1 MKTTNKTMWLTVEVA
16 KSLINKVI
24 SWRAP
29 MDEENWDD
37 YDTPKFFG
45 GKCIIKE
52 INSDTSR
59 VLVCSGGKCKIKEV
73 SDNRRALVCE
83 TISGN
88 DLSYAILEN
97 EELQPVN
104 GSETRFSLCSAT
116 GDKRTFTYSD
126 LYREVEIIDIKET
139 EVEEDDEDE
148 EHENNILEV
157 MFEGDCTAK
166 AKNFEKYL
174 IKFFKMQR
182 LNAGAKVQII
192 KANYDD
198 RTQLSGVYSVKKCRK
213 IENLHISLSAFVGHV
228 SDMIGFEIAERQQT
242 SDSYTLVNE
251 SGFKLSATKVEA

>member
-1 MKTTNKTMWLTVEVA
+1 MWLTIENA
-16 KSLINKVI
+16 KNLAGKII

-52 INSDTSR
+52 IN
-59 VLVCSGGKCKIKEV
+59 

-104 GSETRFSLCSAT
+104 GSETRFSLCPAT

-139 EVEEDDEDE
+139 AEAEDE
-148 EHENNILEV
+148 EEHADNIIEV
-157 MFEGDCTAK
+157 MFEGDKTAESK
-166 AKNFEKYL
+166 QFESNL
-174 IKFFKMQR
+174 IEFFKMRRIQ
-182 LNAGAKVQII
+182 GDKIQII

-198 RTQLSGVYSVKKCRK
+198 RTQLSGVYGFDEVKE
-213 IENLHISLSAFVGHV
+213 IERLYISLSAFVGHV
-228 SDMIGFEIAERQQT
+228 SDMIGFEIAERIQS

-251 SGFKLSATKVEA
+251 SGFKLSATVVEA

>member
-1 MKTTNKTMWLTVEVA
+1 MKTTSKTLFLTVEVA
-16 KSLINKVI
+16 KTLVGKTII
-24 SWRAP
+24 WRAP

-52 INSDTSR
+52 INSD
-59 VLVCSGGKCKIKEV
+59 
-73 SDNRRALVCE
+73 NRRALVCE

-88 DLSYAILEN
+88 GLSYAILEN

-104 GSETRFSLCSAT
+104 GSETRFSLCPAT

-139 EVEEDDEDE
+139 AEAEDE
-148 EHENNILEV
+148 EAEEEHADNIIEV
-157 MFEGDCTAK
+157 MFEGDKTAESK
-166 AKNFEKYL
+166 QFESNL
-174 IKFFKMQR
+174 IEFFKMQR

-198 RTQLSGVYSVKKCRK
+198 RTQLSGVYGVDECRK
-213 IENLHISLSAFVGHV
+213 MENLHISLSAFVGHV
-228 SDMIGFEIAERQQT
+228 SDMIGFEISERQQT

-251 SGFKLSATKVEA
+251 SGF

>member
-1 MKTTNKTMWLTVEVA
+1 MKTTSKTIWLTVEVA
-16 KSLINKVI
+16 KTLVNKTI

-52 INSDTSR
+52 IN
-59 VLVCSGGKCKIKEV
+59 

-104 GSETRFSLCSAT
+104 GSETRFSLCPAT

-126 LYREVEIIDIKET
+126 LYREVEIIDIEET
-139 EVEEDDEDE
+139 AAEEDDDDE
-148 EHENNILEV
+148 EHAGNILEV
-157 MFEGDCTAK
+157 MFEGDCTAESK
-166 AKNFEKYL
+166 KFESIL
-174 IKFFKMQR
+174 IEFFKMRRMQ
-182 LNAGAKVQII
+182 GDKIQII

-198 RTQLSGVYSVKKCRK
+198 RIQLSGIYSVEDFRK
-213 IENLHISLSAFVGHV
+213 IENNWFSLDSFISHV
-228 SDMIGFEIAERQQT
+228 AEIIGFEIAERQIT
-242 SDSYTLVNE
+242 GNDVTLVNE
-251 SGFKLSATKVEA
+251 SGFKLSATAVEA

>member
-52 INSDTSR
+52 INSD
-59 VLVCSGGKCKIKEV
+59 
-73 SDNRRALVCE
+73 NRRALVCE

-88 DLSYAILEN
+88 DLSYAILED

-104 GSETRFSLCSAT
+104 GSETRFSLCPAV

-126 LYREVEIIDIKET
+126 LYREVEVIDIQDT
-139 EVEEDDEDE
+139 EDDEDE
-148 EHENNILEV
+148 EHASNILEV

-166 AKNFEKYL
+166 AKNFERYL

-182 LNAGAKVQII
+182 LNAGSKVQII

-213 IENLHISLSAFVGHV
+213 IDNLQHISLSAFVGRV

-242 SDSYTLVNE
+242 SDSYTLVNK
-251 SGFKLSATKVEA
+251 SGFKLSATLVED

>member
-1 MKTTNKTMWLTVEVA
+1 MKTTSKTIWLTVEAA
-16 KSLINKVI
+16 KSLINKTIV
-24 SWRAP
+24 WRAP

-37 YDTPKFFG
+37 YNTPKFFG

-52 INSDTSR
+52 INTDYR
-59 VLVCSGGKCKIKEV
+59 
-73 SDNRRALVCE
+73 NPLVCE

-104 GSETRFSLCSAT
+104 GSETRFSLCPAV

-126 LYREVEIIDIKET
+126 LYREVEVIDIQDT
-139 EVEEDDEDE
+139 EEDDEDE
-148 EHENNILEV
+148 EEEEHADSILEV
-157 MFEGDCTAK
+157 MFVGDKTAESK
-166 AKNFEKYL
+166 RFESNL
-174 IKFFKMQR
+174 IEFFKMLRFQ
-182 LNAGAKVQII
+182 GDKIQII

-198 RTQLSGVYSVKKCRK
+198 ETQLSGVYGVDEVKE
-213 IENLHISLSAFVGHV
+213 IERLHISLSAFVEHV

-251 SGFKLSATKVEA
+251 RGFTLSATLVEA

>member
-1 MKTTNKTMWLTVEVA
+1 MKTTSKTIWLTVEVA
-16 KSLINKVI
+16 KTLVGKTII
-24 SWRAP
+24 WRAP

-52 INSDTSR
+52 INSD
-59 VLVCSGGKCKIKEV
+59 
-73 SDNRRALVCE
+73 NRRALVCE

-88 DLSYAILEN
+88 DLSYAILED

-104 GSETRFSLCSAT
+104 GSETRFSLCPAT

-139 EVEEDDEDE
+139 AEAEDE
-148 EHENNILEV
+148 EAEEEHADNIIEV
-157 MFEGDCTAK
+157 MFEGDKTAESK
-166 AKNFEKYL
+166 QFENNL
-174 IKFFKMQR
+174 IEFFKMRR
-182 LNAGAKVQII
+182 LQGDKIQII

-198 RTQLSGVYSVKKCRK
+198 RVQLSGVYGVDEVKEIKR
-213 IENLHISLSAFVGHV
+213 LHISLSAFVGHI
-228 SDMIGFEIAERQQT
+228 SDMIGFKIAERQQT

-251 SGFKLSATKVEA
+251 SGFKLSATAVEA

>member
-1 MKTTNKTMWLTVEVA
+1 MKTTSKTLFLTVGVA
-16 KSLINKVI
+16 KTLVGKTII
-24 SWRAP
+24 WRAP

-52 INSDTSR
+52 INP
-59 VLVCSGGKCKIKEV
+59 
-73 SDNRRALVCE
+73 DNRRALVCE

-88 DLSYAILEN
+88 DLSYAILED

-104 GSETRFSLCSAT
+104 GSETRFSLCPAT

-139 EVEEDDEDE
+139 AEAEDE
-148 EHENNILEV
+148 EAEEEHADHYEV
-157 MFEGDCTAK
+157 MFEGDKTAESK
-166 AKNFEKYL
+166 KFEIIL
-174 IKFFKMQR
+174 IEFFKMWR
-182 LNAGAKVQII
+182 LQGDKIQII

-198 RTQLSGVYSVKKCRK
+198 RVQLSGVYGVDEVKEIKR
-213 IENLHISLSAFVGHV
+213 LHISLSAFVGHV

-242 SDSYTLVNE
+242 SNSITLINE
-251 SGFKLSATKVEA
+251 SGFKLSATAVEA

>member
-1 MKTTNKTMWLTVEVA
+1 MKTNKTMWLTIEVA
-16 KSLINKVI
+16 KTLVNKVI

-29 MDEENWDD
+29 MDEENWDN

-52 INSDTSR
+52 IT
-59 VLVCSGGKCKIKEV
+59 
-73 SDNRRALVCE
+73 DNRLALVCE

-88 DLSYAILEN
+88 DLSYAILED

-104 GSETRFSLCSAT
+104 GSETRFSLCPAT

-139 EVEEDDEDE
+139 AEAEDE
-148 EHENNILEV
+148 EAEEEHADNIIEV
-157 MFEGDCTAK
+157 MFIEVMFDGDKTAESK
-166 AKNFEKYL
+166 QFESNL
-174 IKFFKMQR
+174 IEFFKMRR
-182 LNAGAKVQII
+182 LQGDKIQII

-198 RTQLSGVYSVKKCRK
+198 RTQLSGVYGVDECIK
-213 IENLHISLSAFVGHV
+213 IENLYISLSAFVGHV

-251 SGFKLSATKVEA
+251 SGFKLSATAVEA

>member
-1 MKTTNKTMWLTVEVA
+1 MKTTSKTLFLTVEAA
-16 KSLINKVI
+16 KTLVGKTII
-24 SWRAP
+24 WRAP

-52 INSDTSR
+52 IN
-59 VLVCSGGKCKIKEV
+59 

-104 GSETRFSLCSAT
+104 GSEMRFSLCPAT

-139 EVEEDDEDE
+139 AEAEDE
-148 EHENNILEV
+148 EAEEEHADNIIEV
-157 MFEGDCTAK
+157 MFEGDKTAESK
-166 AKNFEKYL
+166 QFESNL
-174 IKFFKMQR
+174 IEFFKMRR
-182 LNAGAKVQII
+182 LNAGAKAQII

-198 RTQLSGVYSVKKCRK
+198 RVQLSGVYGVDEVKK
-213 IENLHISLSAFVGHV
+213 IENQWFSLDSFIAHIAEN
-228 SDMIGFEIAERQQT
+228 IGFEIAERIQSSEYAT
-242 SDSYTLVNE
+242 VVNE
-251 SGFKLSATKVEA
+251 SGFKISATKVEA

>member
-1 MKTTNKTMWLTVEVA
+1 MKTTSKTLFLTVEVA
-16 KSLINKVI
+16 KTLVGKTI

-52 INSDTSR
+52 INSD
-59 VLVCSGGKCKIKEV
+59 
-73 SDNRRALVCE
+73 NRRALVCE

-88 DLSYAILEN
+88 DLSYAILED

-104 GSETRFSLCSAT
+104 GSETRFSLCPAV

-126 LYREVEIIDIKET
+126 LYREVEVIDIQDT
-139 EVEEDDEDE
+139 EDDEDEE

-157 MFEGDCTAK
+157 MFEGDKTAE
-166 AKNFEKYL
+166 AKKFEKYL
-174 IKFFKMQR
+174 IEFFKMQR

-192 KANYDD
+192 KANYND
-198 RTQLSGVYSVKKCRK
+198 RVQLSGVYGVDECIK
-213 IENLHISLSAFVGHV
+213 IENQWFSLDSFIAHV
-228 SDMIGFEIAERQQT
+228 AEMIGFEIAERIQSSEYAT
-242 SDSYTLVNE
+242 VVNE
-251 SGFKLSATKVEA
+251 SGFKLSATAVEA

>member
-1 MKTTNKTMWLTVEVA
+1 MKTTSKTMWLTIENA
-16 KSLINKVI
+16 KSLIGKTIV
-24 SWRAP
+24 WRAP

-52 INSDTSR
+52 IN
-59 VLVCSGGKCKIKEV
+59 

-104 GSETRFSLCSAT
+104 GSDTRFSLCPAT

-126 LYREVEIIDIKET
+126 LYREVEVIDIQDT
-139 EVEEDDEDE
+139 EEDDEDE

-157 MFEGDCTAK
+157 MFEGDCTAE

-198 RTQLSGVYSVKKCRK
+198 RTQLSGVYSVKGRK
-213 IENLHISLSAFVGHV
+213 IENLHISLSAFVGHI

-251 SGFKLSATKVEA
+251 SGFKLSATLAEA

>member
-1 MKTTNKTMWLTVEVA
+1 MKTTNKTLFLTVEAA
-16 KSLINKVI
+16 KSLVGKTII
-24 SWRAP
+24 WRAP

-52 INSDTSR
+52 IN
-59 VLVCSGGKCKIKEV
+59 

-104 GSETRFSLCSAT
+104 GSETRFSLCPAT

-126 LYREVEIIDIKET
+126 LYREVEVIDIKET
-139 EVEEDDEDE
+139 AEEDDEDE
-148 EHENNILEV
+148 EEHEHADNILEV
-157 MFEGDCTAK
+157 MFEGDKTAESK
-166 AKNFEKYL
+166 QFESNL
-174 IKFFKMQR
+174 IEFFKMWGLQGDK
-182 LNAGAKVQII
+182 LQII

-198 RTQLSGVYSVKKCRK
+198 RTQLSGVYGVDEAKKIK
-213 IENLHISLSAFVGHV
+213 KHWFSLDSFIAHV
-228 SDMIGFEIAERQQT
+228 AEMIGFEIAERIQSSEYAT
-242 SDSYTLVNE
+242 VVNE

>member
-1 MKTTNKTMWLTVEVA
+1 MKTTSKTLFLTVEVA
-16 KSLINKVI
+16 KTLVGKTI

-52 INSDTSR
+52 IN
-59 VLVCSGGKCKIKEV
+59 

-104 GSETRFSLCSAT
+104 GSETRFSLCPAT

-139 EVEEDDEDE
+139 AEAEDE
-148 EHENNILEV
+148 EAEEEHADNILEV
-157 MFEGDCTAK
+157 MFEGDCTAE
-166 AKNFEKYL
+166 AKNFEQYL
-174 IKFFKMQR
+174 IEFFKMQR

-198 RTQLSGVYSVKKCRK
+198 RTQLSGVYGVDECRK
-213 IENLHISLSAFVGHV
+213 IENQWFSLDSFIAHV
-228 SDMIGFEIAERQQT
+228 AEMIGFEIAERIQSSEYAT
-242 SDSYTLVNE
+242 VVNE
-251 SGFKLSATKVEA
+251 SGFKLSATAVED

>member
-1 MKTTNKTMWLTVEVA
+1 MKTTSKTMWLTIENA
-16 KSLINKVI
+16 KSLVGKTII
-24 SWRAP
+24 WRAP

-52 INSDTSR
+52 IN
-59 VLVCSGGKCKIKEV
+59 

-104 GSETRFSLCSAT
+104 GSETRFSLCPAT
-116 GDKRTFTYSD
+116 GDKRTFTFSD
-126 LYREVEIIDIKET
+126 LYREVEIIDIQDT
-139 EVEEDDEDE
+139 EEEDDEDE

-157 MFEGDCTAK
+157 MFEGDKTAESK
-166 AKNFEKYL
+166 QFESNL
-174 IKFFKMQR
+174 IEFFKMRR
-182 LNAGAKVQII
+182 LQGDKIQII

-198 RTQLSGVYSVKKCRK
+198 RTQLSGVYGVDEVKK
-213 IENLHISLSAFVGHV
+213 IERLHISLSAFVGHI
-228 SDMIGFEIAERQQT
+228 SDMIGFEIAGREQT
-242 SDSYTLVNE
+242 SDSITLVNE
-251 SGFKLSATKVEA
+251 SGFKLSATVVEA

>member
-1 MKTTNKTMWLTVEVA
+1 MKTTSKTLFLTVEVA
-16 KSLINKVI
+16 KTLVNKTI

-52 INSDTSR
+52 IN
-59 VLVCSGGKCKIKEV
+59 

-104 GSETRFSLCSAT
+104 GSETRFSLCPAT

-139 EVEEDDEDE
+139 AEAEDEEVEE
-148 EHENNILEV
+148 EHADNIIEV
-157 MFEGDCTAK
+157 MFEGDKVTE
-166 AKNFEKYL
+166 AKNFEQYL
-174 IKFFKMQR
+174 IEFFKMQR
-182 LNAGAKVQII
+182 NAGAKVQII

-198 RTQLSGVYSVKKCRK
+198 RTQLSGVYGVDECRK
-213 IENLHISLSAFVGHV
+213 IKNLHISLAFVEHV
-228 SDMIGFEIAERQQT
+228 SDMIGFEIAERIQS

-251 SGFKLSATKVEA
+251 SGFKLSATVVEA

>member
-1 MKTTNKTMWLTVEVA
+1 MKTTSKTIWLTVEVA
-16 KSLINKVI
+16 KTLVNKTI

-52 INSDTSR
+52 IN
-59 VLVCSGGKCKIKEV
+59 

-104 GSETRFSLCSAT
+104 GSETRFSLCPAT

-139 EVEEDDEDE
+139 EVEEE
-148 EHENNILEV
+148 E
-157 MFEGDCTAK
+157 A
-166 AKNFEKYL
+166 
-174 IKFFKMQR
+174 
-182 LNAGAKVQII
+182 
-192 KANYDD
+192 
-198 RTQLSGVYSVKKCRK
+198 
-213 IENLHISLSAFVGHV
+213 
-228 SDMIGFEIAERQQT
+228 
-242 SDSYTLVNE
+242 
-251 SGFKLSATKVEA
+251 

>member
-1 MKTTNKTMWLTVEVA
+1 MKTTSKTIWLTVEVA
-16 KSLINKVI
+16 KTLVNKTI

-52 INSDTSR
+52 IN
-59 VLVCSGGKCKIKEV
+59 

-104 GSETRFSLCSAT
+104 GSETRFSLCPAT

-139 EVEEDDEDE
+139 AEAEDE
-148 EHENNILEV
+148 EEHADNIIEV
-157 MFEGDCTAK
+157 MFEGDKVTE
-166 AKNFEKYL
+166 AKNFEQYL
-174 IKFFKMQR
+174 IEFFKMQR
-182 LNAGAKVQII
+182 NAGAKVQII

-198 RTQLSGVYSVKKCRK
+198 RTQLSGVYGVDEVKE
-213 IENLHISLSAFVGHV
+213 IERLHISLSAFVGHI
-228 SDMIGFEIAERQQT
+228 SDMICFEIAERQQT

-251 SGFKLSATKVEA
+251 SGFKLSATVVEA